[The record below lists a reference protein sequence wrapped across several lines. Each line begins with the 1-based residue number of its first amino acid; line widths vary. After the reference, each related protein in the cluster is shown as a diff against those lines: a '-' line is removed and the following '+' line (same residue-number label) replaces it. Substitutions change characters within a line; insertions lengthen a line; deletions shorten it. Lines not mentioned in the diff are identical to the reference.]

1 MNAIIIL
8 GVGVMIGLIAIAII
22 LIQLNSIHKS
32 ISLIHESNLMRDQLL
47 NQLLSNQQ
55 SQEELNQILMM
66 AVSDLQDRIKE
77 GDKSLFFSQ
86 KMGEA

>member
-1 MNAIIIL
+1 
-8 GVGVMIGLIAIAII
+8 MIGLIAIAII
-22 LIQLNSIHKS
+22 LIQLNSIHRS

>member
-1 MNAIIIL
+1 
-8 GVGVMIGLIAIAII
+8 
-22 LIQLNSIHKS
+22 
-32 ISLIHESNLMRDQLL
+32 MRDQLL

-77 GDKSLFFSQ
+77 GDKSAFFSQ

>member
-22 LIQLNSIHKS
+22 LIQLNSIHRS
-32 ISLIHESNLMRDQLL
+32 ISIIHESNLMRDQLL
-47 NQLLSNQQ
+47 DQLLSNQQ

-66 AVSDLQDRIKE
+66 AISDLQDRIKE

>member
-8 GVGVMIGLIAIAII
+8 GVGVLIGLIAIAII
-22 LIQLNSIHKS
+22 LIQLNSIHRS

-47 NQLLSNQQ
+47 KQLLSNQQ

-77 GDKSLFFSQ
+77 GDKSAFFSQ

>member
-22 LIQLNSIHKS
+22 LIQLNSIHRS